1 MKRVLI
7 IDDENDITHN
17 LKNILVRNL
26 ACEVQTATSFRGA
39 LDSLKEYAPDL
50 VFLDINLGDG
60 NGYDLLP
67 VIKNNK
73 AIRVVMMSAYEKDYE
88 RIRQSGAHIFMQKP
102 FTKEH
107 VLDALEHVGAT

>member
-17 LKNILVRNL
+17 LKNILVRTL
-26 ACEVQTATSFRGA
+26 ACEVHTATSFRGA
-39 LDSLKEYAPDL
+39 LKSLKEYAPDL

-67 VIKNNK
+67 EIKNNK
-73 AIRVVMMSAYEKDYE
+73 AIKVVMMSAYEKDYE
-88 RIRQSGAHIFMQKP
+88 RIRQSGANIFMQKP